1 MKESAIARIRAR
13 TKPETRIYVRKNLD
27 VAARVNELLKQK
39 GWTQK
44 DLAKSL
50 GKTESEVSRW
60 LSGFHN
66 ITLKSIA
73 KMEGVLED
81 DIIVTADKT
90 QPAATRVHY
99 VTLRTVFTPNNPFQ
113 PNAAMQKVSSADFFC
128 HTKEEIKYGSVA

>member
-13 TKPETRIYVRKNLD
+13 TKSETRVYIRKNLD

-44 DLAKSL
+44 DLAKALS
-50 GKTESEVSRW
+50 KTESEVSRW
-60 LSGFHN
+60 LSGLHN

-73 KMEGVLED
+73 KMEVVLEA
-81 DIIVTADKT
+81 DIIVTADKVRPT
-90 QPAATRVHY
+90 VNRVHY
-99 VTLRTVFTPNNPFQ
+99 VTLRTVFTPNNLFQ
-113 PNAAMQKVSSADFFC
+113 PNAAMQTVTSADFFY